1 MTHESCGMIKTLP
14 NSYNLPRFYVA
25 YEKVRVGS
33 PNFNGLGQTSENL
46 ACPSQFFEGRIL

>member
-1 MTHESCGMIKTLP
+1 MAHESCGMIKTLP
-14 NSYNLPRFYVA
+14 NSYNLAKFYVA

-46 ACPSQFFEGRIL
+46 TCPSQFFEGRIL